1 MFRAPRRPVNPP
13 RWRLRPWK
21 SLPKPPR
28 RPGGLLRGCT
38 PAPAG
43 QQLPASSRGPGTAGP
58 VPPARC
64 RRVGRA
70 RDPYR
75 ERLPG
80 RRAGCSGL
88 PPPPAVLPASSSGT
102 SRRRLREP
110 RLPERRSRR
119 LPPAF
124 QAAPDPPLPLP
135 AGSHFRQAT
144 AELAEGRRAGNGRTT
159 ALGSGAGGWRDA
171 RRPRL
176 SGRLPRGR
184 RPRAPPPGSPGS
196 GSCGAA
202 GDCGNGGR
210 GRRRAGRREER
221 PRRPPAPSARL
232 LRGRSPS
239 AGPLEGTSRTLPAG
253 LRLRREIQG

>member
-70 RDPYR
+70 RDSYR

-80 RRAGCSGL
+80 RRASCSGL

-119 LPPAF
+119 PPPAF

-159 ALGSGAGGWRDA
+159 ALGSGGVLAGRQASEAFRTAPEGPPTAGSAAGLARLRERRRRRGLWERRAGATASGAAGGA
-171 RRPRL
+171 AAAAACSLRP
-176 SGRLPRGR
+176 
-184 RPRAPPPGSPGS
+184 PPPG
-196 GSCGAA
+196 
-202 GDCGNGGR
+202 
-210 GRRRAGRREER
+210 
-221 PRRPPAPSARL
+221 
-232 LRGRSPS
+232 
-239 AGPLEGTSRTLPAG
+239 PLPLSGTS
-253 LRLRREIQG
+253 